1 MALLHCFLWAS
12 NSPLYI
18 LIFTTFLY
26 ALLCW
31 WTFRLLPYLG
41 YYKTVLQWTLGCLY
55 LFELEFPDF
64 PDICPG
70 VGLLDHV
77 ATLFLIFWGTST
89 LFSTAAA
96 LIYVLTNSIRGLP
109 FLHIFSSIYHLYFLM
124 VAYTCMSIDSNHIT
138 LFPSLWF
145 SIPFP
150 SQIHTKV
157 WYFWKSLCIP
167 FIILLSV

>member
-70 VGLLDHV
+70 VGLQDHML
-77 ATLFLIFWGTST
+77 TLVLVFKGASM
-89 LFSTAAA
+89 LFSIVSVP
-96 LIYVLTNSIRGLP
+96 IYTPTNSVGGFP
-109 FLHIFSSIYHLYFLM
+109 FLH
-124 VAYTCMSIDSNHIT
+124 T
-138 LFPSLWF
+138 
-145 SIPFP
+145 
-150 SQIHTKV
+150 
-157 WYFWKSLCIP
+157 
-167 FIILLSV
+167 LSVLISCRLFDDGHSDWQIFHYFCSSLGLEKN